1 MSVQEEKEWLRAIL
15 EGRVKPG
22 DVEWEKVCL
31 DDDFAGLRKRLHEI
45 DLRALSNRAED
56 LKAIWRNIEQMR
68 EERLALRRRRVVR
81 RLFYGAA
88 SMALVVALSAVF
100 LMRREKPVSQVS
112 SLPAE
117 LAWGQMPVLVLPN
130 GEKRV
135 LPQND
140 TAVCW
145 QGQGGDI
152 RIDSRTL
159 IMNGDVQSKE
169 AEEPVYYT
177 MNIPYG
183 GEYSLVLPDGTK
195 IYLNAGTSLRYPNHF
210 CGDSREIFLSGEAY
224 LEVARD
230 EEKPFIVRTSEVDIR
245 VLGTVFNINA
255 YPDGEYVRTTLV
267 TGKVEARCGEERI
280 LMEPGMQVAYNKAMR
295 QADYFPVDVHLF
307 TSWKDGYYDFEEMS
321 LGELMQVLSRWYDVK
336 VEFAEPDLKKL
347 KFSGRFKRYEDVG
360 LLFKRLEYTKDVTFT
375 NEDGCYVVRGKNN
388 RLKT

>member
-1 MSVQEEKEWLRAIL
+1 MSIQEEKEWLRAIL

-140 TAVCW
+140 TAFFLQE
-145 QGQGGDI
+145 QGNSIQ
-152 RIDSRTL
+152 IDSRTL
-159 IMNGDVQSKE
+159 IMDGKGQGE
-169 AEEPVYYT
+169 TAEEPVYYT

-183 GEYSLVLPDGTK
+183 GEYNLILPDGTK
-195 IYLNAGTSLRYPNHF
+195 IYLNAGTSLRYPDHF
-210 CGDSREIFLSGEAY
+210 AGGIREIFLSGEAY

-230 EEKPFIVRTSEVDIR
+230 TTSPFIVRTPDVDVR
-245 VLGTVFNINA
+245 VLGTVFNVNA

-267 TGKVEARCGEERI
+267 EGKVEALCGDERI
-280 LMEPGMQVAYNKAMR
+280 LMEPGTQVAYNKMMCE
-295 QADYFPVDVHLF
+295 ADYFPVDVRLF

-336 VEFAEPDLKKL
+336 AEFAEPALKDL
-347 KFSGRFKRYEDVG
+347 KFSGRLKRYEEVD
-360 LLFKRLEYTKDVTFT
+360 LLFERLEYTKDVTFT
-375 NEDGCYVVRGKNN
+375 NEDGCYVSRGK
-388 RLKT
+388 R

>member
-1 MSVQEEKEWLRAIL
+1 MSIQEEKEWLRAIL

-22 DVEWEKVCL
+22 DVEWERVCL
-31 DDDFAGLRKRLHEI
+31 DADFAGLRRRLREI
-45 DLRALSNRAED
+45 DRMHPEHREAD
-56 LKAIWRNIEQMR
+56 LKIIWHNIVKMR
-68 EERLALRRRRVVR
+68 EQRLAICRRRRVR

-88 SMALVVALSAVF
+88 SITVLAVLSAVF
-100 LMRREKPVSQVS
+100 FLKQGEPVSTVPA
-112 SLPAE
+112 LPPE

-230 EEKPFIVRTSEVDIR
+230 EERPFIVRTSEVDIR

-255 YPDGEYVRTTLV
+255 YPDGDYVRTTLV
-267 TGKVEARCGEERI
+267 AGKVEAQCGEERI

-307 TSWKDGYYDFEEMS
+307 TSWKNGYYDFEEMS

-360 LLFKRLEYTKDVTFT
+360 LLFERLEYTKDVTFT
-375 NEDGCYVVRGKNN
+375 NEDGCYVIRRK
-388 RLKT
+388 R

>member
-1 MSVQEEKEWLRAIL
+1 M
-15 EGRVKPG
+15 
-22 DVEWEKVCL
+22 

-230 EEKPFIVRTSEVDIR
+230 EERPFIVRTSEVDIR

-255 YPDGEYVRTTLV
+255 YPDGDYVRTTLV
-267 TGKVEARCGEERI
+267 AGKVEAQCGEERI

-307 TSWKDGYYDFEEMS
+307 TSWKNGYYDFEEMS

-360 LLFKRLEYTKDVTFT
+360 LLFERLEYTKDVSFT
-375 NEDGCYVVRGKNN
+375 NEDGCYVIRRK
-388 RLKT
+388 R

>member
-1 MSVQEEKEWLRAIL
+1 MSVQEEKEWLRALL
-15 EGRVKPG
+15 EGKIKPG
-22 DVEWEKVCL
+22 DAAWERVCL
-31 DDDFAGLRKRLHEI
+31 DADFAGLRRRLREI
-45 DLRALSNRAED
+45 DRMHPEHREAD
-56 LKAIWRNIEQMR
+56 LKIIWRNIEQMR

-88 SMALVVALSAVF
+88 SMALV
-100 LMRREKPVSQVS
+100 S

-140 TAVCW
+140 TAFFLQE
-145 QGQGGDI
+145 QGNSIQ
-152 RIDSRTL
+152 IDSRTL
-159 IMNGDVQSKE
+159 IMDGKGQGE
-169 AEEPVYYT
+169 TAEEPVYYT

-230 EEKPFIVRTSEVDIR
+230 EERPFIVRTSEVDIR

-255 YPDGEYVRTTLV
+255 YPDGDYVRTTLV
-267 TGKVEARCGEERI
+267 AGKVEAQCGEERI

-321 LGELMQVLSRWYDVK
+321 LGELMQVLSRWYNVQVK
-336 VEFAEPDLKKL
+336 FAEPALKDL
-347 KFSGRFKRYEDVG
+347 KFSGRLKRYEEVD
-360 LLFKRLEYTKDVTFT
+360 LLFERLEYTKDVTFT
-375 NEDGCYVVRGKNN
+375 NEDGCYVIRGK
-388 RLKT
+388 R

>member
-1 MSVQEEKEWLRAIL
+1 MSIQEEKEWLRAIL

-140 TAVCW
+140 TAFFLQE
-145 QGQGGDI
+145 QGNSIQ
-152 RIDSRTL
+152 IDSRTL
-159 IMNGDVQSKE
+159 IMDGKGQGE
-169 AEEPVYYT
+169 TAEEPVYYT

-183 GEYSLVLPDGTK
+183 GEYNLILPDGTK
-195 IYLNAGTSLRYPNHF
+195 IYLNAGTSLRYPDHF
-210 CGDSREIFLSGEAY
+210 AGGIREIFLSGEAY

-230 EEKPFIVRTSEVDIR
+230 TTSPFIVRTPDVDVR
-245 VLGTVFNINA
+245 VLGTVFNVNA

-267 TGKVEARCGEERI
+267 EGKVEVNGRKIVPGEQVRCEVNTGN
-280 LMEPGMQVAYNKAMR
+280 LTVKT
-295 QADYFPVDVHLF
+295 VDVNRF
-307 TSWKDGYYDFEEMS
+307 IAWKEGYFVFRNERLEDVMKT
-321 LGELMQVLSRWYDVK
+321 LARWYG
-336 VEFAEPDLKKL
+336 VEYHFLDEQSKNVRIGARFGRYDDMTPIIEMLRQTELVNVLQTNCSLYISQKK
-347 KFSGRFKRYEDVG
+347 
-360 LLFKRLEYTKDVTFT
+360 
-375 NEDGCYVVRGKNN
+375 
-388 RLKT
+388 

>member
-1 MSVQEEKEWLRAIL
+1 MMSIQEEKEWLRAIL

-68 EERLALRRRRVVR
+68 EECLALRRRRVVR

-195 IYLNAGTSLRYPNHF
+195 IYLNAGTSLRYPDHF

-255 YPDGEYVRTTLV
+255 YPDGDYVRTTLV

-321 LGELMQVLSRWYDVK
+321 LGELMQVLSRWYNVQVK
-336 VEFAEPDLKKL
+336 FAEPALKDL
-347 KFSGRFKRYEDVG
+347 KFSGRLKRYEEVD
-360 LLFKRLEYTKDVTFT
+360 LLFERLEYTKDVTFT
-375 NEDGCYVVRGKNN
+375 NEDGCYVIRRK
-388 RLKT
+388 R

>member
-1 MSVQEEKEWLRAIL
+1 MSIQEEKEWLRAIL

-31 DDDFAGLRKRLHEI
+31 DADFAGLRRRLREI
-45 DLRALSNRAED
+45 DRMHPEHREAD
-56 LKAIWRNIEQMR
+56 LKIIWHNIVKMR
-68 EERLALRRRRVVR
+68 EQRLAICRRRRVR

-88 SMALVVALSAVF
+88 SITVLAVLSAVF
-100 LMRREKPVSQVS
+100 FLKQGEPVSTVPA
-112 SLPAE
+112 LPPE

-195 IYLNAGTSLRYPNHF
+195 IYLNAGTSLRYPDHF

-255 YPDGEYVRTTLV
+255 YPDGDYVRTTLV
-267 TGKVEARCGEERI
+267 TGKVEAQCGEERI
-280 LMEPGMQVAYNKAMR
+280 LMEPGMQVAYNKMMCE
-295 QADYFPVDVHLF
+295 ADYFPVDVRLF